1 MLFGYFLKA
10 CFDSSCHFGPIR
22 DHKSNYKGKKLQPP
36 TRSRLG
42 KDHLQGLDTSH
53 VWPVWQ
59 TSPFQPELCAPRSKA
74 HGGHSSRGLN
84 EGTDLDIANI
94 ATPKTASND

>member
-1 MLFGYFLKA
+1 MLFGYVLKA
-10 CFDSSCHFGPIR
+10 CFGSSCHFGPIR
-22 DHKSNYKGKKLQPP
+22 DQKSNYKGKKLQPP

-74 HGGHSSRGLN
+74 HGGHSSKGLN
-84 EGTDLDIANI
+84 EGTELDIANI